1 MRAWDSPS
9 IRRTGLSSLL
19 RSNSIHLNSDTREV
33 SMQKPK
39 HEPKPLMAGCFQA
52 EARAVLAQR
61 SGNASRFL
69 DAALTK
75 SRDIEPLGR
84 LAG

>member
-1 MRAWDSPS
+1 MKK
-9 IRRTGLSSLL
+9 
-19 RSNSIHLNSDTREV
+19 
-33 SMQKPK
+33 QK
-39 HEPKPLMAGCFQA
+39 HEPKPLMAARFQT
-52 EARAVLAQR
+52 EAHAVLAQR

-75 SRDIEPLGR
+75 GRDIEPVGR

>member
-1 MRAWDSPS
+1 
-9 IRRTGLSSLL
+9 
-19 RSNSIHLNSDTREV
+19 
-33 SMQKPK
+33 MQKPK
-39 HEPKPLMAGCFQA
+39 HEPKPLMAARFQA

-61 SGNASRFL
+61 SGNASRFF

-75 SRDIEPLGR
+75 GRDIEPLGR